1 MFEMKTMKC
10 NEQYMQY
17 EMVKPLFSGEISQIL
32 TFQKSKC
39 KNYQILAIGF
49 MLFKYEIYLYNVCRD
64 IRNGCQ
70 SLFITICKFLL
81 PKYHALSVLS
91 ECRA

>member
-1 MFEMKTMKC
+1 MKWL
-10 NEQYMQY
+10 N
-17 EMVKPLFSGEISQIL
+17 PFFSGEISQFL

>member
-17 EMVKPLFSGEISQIL
+17 EMVKPLFFRRNLASSNL
-32 TFQKSKC
+32 PKTKC

-70 SLFITICKFLL
+70 SLFITICKFLW
-81 PKYHALSVLS
+81 PKYPALSVLS